1 MHRRVAIIAYSLR
14 FPGTDTQNFWADL
27 LAKKDLVTEVDP
39 SRWSKDVFLHPDKR
53 HPGTSYTFAA
63 GTLGDVSGFDA
74 AFFGISPREAVLI
87 DPQQRILLELAW
99 EAFENAGKPPSSL
112 RGSDCGVYI
121 GISNIDFFWR
131 LADDLSAIEAAAA
144 TGCISS
150 IASNRISYVFDLH
163 GPSLSID
170 TACSSS
176 LVAFHHACQA
186 ISSGEITQA
195 LAGGINLHLHPY
207 AFISFSKASMLSKTG
222 RCHVFDESSDGYVR
236 SEGGGLFFLK
246 DYDQALADGDPI
258 LAIVAGTAVNTDGHK
273 SGLTIPNVNAQAELM
288 ARTYKR
294 AGISPDEID
303 YFEAH
308 GTGTAVGDPI
318 ETQAI
323 GKALGQKRSKPLLIG
338 SVKSNLG
345 HLESASG
352 VAGLVKAL
360 NCIQYR
366 AAPATAN
373 ITKLNP
379 NIKFDEW
386 NLEAITETVPLK
398 AEGNIV
404 IGINSFGFGGAN
416 AHVILKSPAE
426 NGLDKPKNIT
436 TRTIPLILS
445 GRTTAALK
453 QSSSDIA
460 NFLDNAL
467 DISFYDIAYTAFFRR
482 EHHQQSLLIFSDTV
496 TNAAEKLH
504 RFNKAENTEK
514 VNDIYT
520 GYTLSNAKGPAFIYS
535 GNGCQWRGMGRQLLT
550 ESETFRQTVFEI
562 DKLFNQYADFSL
574 IAELSATDES
584 DRYDYTEIAQPTLFA
599 IQVGITEIFKEHGI
613 TPIAV
618 LGHSVGEVAAAWAAG
633 ILTLPEAVQVIF
645 YRSHY
650 QAKTKGSGGMSAVG
664 MGANE
669 ILELIDK
676 LNLPLLSLAGVN
688 SHRGVTIAG
697 DVVQLAILETELNA
711 HNTFYKRLPLDY
723 AFHCSAMDSIE
734 VGIRKDLAGIKNTS
748 PKIAFFSTVTGE
760 QIISE
765 ELSAEYWWHNI
776 RKPVLFQ
783 QAVNAL
789 LEQEINVLVEISTH
803 PILHS
808 YLNDSLTLSNNKG
821 LIVNTLTKSNAGIAQ
836 LSQSIAKLMLSGAYF
851 NHQHWFPSTG
861 KFIRLPNYAWQKE
874 KLWHPI
880 TAESYGLLTRKKNHP
895 LLGYPLQQH
904 PLSWENQLDTQLL
917 PFLADHNIGGA
928 ILFPGAGF
936 AELSVAIAHQ
946 VYANDFIEIEELE
959 IRNPLVL
966 NEDQTK
972 VTRVSINAINSNFS
986 IQSRDLAQDS
996 EWQMHCVGRILIQST
1011 GQKLD
1016 ISCPSLPT
1024 RQADFDTVS
1033 HASLTQKVSLNYGK
1047 AFQAIKQGWLNGQH
1061 ALAILSTPDIV
1072 KADIDDYYLHPSFLD
1087 CSFQLIFQILKNQL
1101 YQQEGIAF
1109 VPVHIGRINLR
1120 CTKSTPVIAEA
1131 FLLHQS
1137 PHSLNSKFV
1146 LYDANGLAIAV
1157 IDNVRF
1163 RAVRLHKQK
1172 SVPLNYLDY
1181 HLTPKPLQQSSLSI
1195 NNELF
1200 SRLAT
1205 NINQQSILRY
1215 CTEVEPLLD
1224 GLCHQHFIEFL
1235 CSQTKSNFFLS
1246 IDSIEELTTNR
1257 PEKASFIQMM
1267 LDFSIANQSLIVTEQ
1282 HGWQITQE
1290 DLGEKELASTAI
1302 WNSLVEDYP
1311 DYFYLIELTGRV
1323 GLHLN
1328 QLINENEN
1336 LSECDITT
1344 ALYSKIN
1351 SFIFEQTSKETL
1363 TKALVDQYRL
1373 FVESLQF
1380 GERIQILEIG
1390 AYKPEFVDL
1399 VCSEL
1404 NFNLADYCFASFCE
1418 DALTTAKNLQEH
1430 YPLLQTLNLTNFSK
1444 PTNPTTKANFAIV
1457 NLNFTDNNQISRLF
1471 DCLPELLAP
1480 NCPIILIGLYPAY
1493 WIDSILGLM
1502 ENWWSPVDNK
1512 ITNDGVLSVS
1522 SAQLPPKFIAEQLT
1536 ALKFSNAQIYDLL
1549 PSFHSGHYLIT
1560 ACSPLAEPINESI
1573 SGTNWLIVTDSEAF
1587 SNNLATKIAKQLA
1600 IHGQHVVIEKSL
1612 IDPNEYDHIIHLAQF
1627 GQQNAEQQ
1635 TERCWLASQA
1645 ANHLESGKN
1654 KTTVWFLTQQVASLW
1669 RCDQELITATYNPEV
1684 IANDAALWGFG
1695 RSLMN
1700 ESTNYQIRLLD
1711 INGDINNDH
1720 LLTTIINEFLQND
1733 NEHEVII
1740 TASGQR
1746 FVPRL
1751 RHEPNPVNTLL
1762 SNTSIS
1768 KEEQNLRLCFK
1779 FPGQLRYLYW
1789 QQFNRTSPTENEIEV
1804 EVKATG
1810 LNFRDVMYTLG
1821 LLSDEAV
1828 ENGFV
1833 GASLGLEFAGI
1844 VIRTGSAVSRFK
1856 QGDQVVGLGSASFS
1870 NRVLTNANSLTLIPN
1885 NMSFSAAATI
1895 PSTFLTVYYA
1905 LHHQARLQ
1913 TGEKILIHGAAGGIG
1928 IAAIQV
1934 ARWLGAEIYATVGSQ
1949 KKRDFL
1955 KLMGIQHIHD
1965 SRSLNFA
1972 EEILAKTN
1980 QKGVDVVL
1988 NSLAGEAIN
1997 RNFMVLKPFG
2007 RFLELGKRDFYE
2019 NTAIGLRPFRNNISY
2034 FGIDVDQ
2041 LMQERPE
2048 LTEKLFKEMMQL
2060 FHDGILHPL
2069 PFTTFDANQVIEA
2082 FRYMQQAKQIGK
2094 IVLTYS
2100 HGIHV
2105 NNDNNT
2111 HTVTEQP
2118 SLSLTDQGCYLV
2130 TGGLSGFGLK
2140 SAQWLVSKGA
2150 RHLILISRRGQT
2162 DLDETKIAL
2171 SEWQK
2176 LGINVYTAACDVT
2189 NEVALSALLEKCKT
2203 KMPPLKG
2210 IIHAA
2215 AVFDDHLARNLSENQ
2230 IHSVLNPKIQGA
2242 LALHKL
2248 TLTIPLDFFVLYS
2261 SVTTLFGNPGQANY
2275 VAANLWL
2282 EAFTIYRKQL
2292 GLPATC
2298 VRWGAIDDAG
2308 FLARNPKIKEALQN
2322 RIGGKALSSE
2332 RAFSVL
2338 EAILHYNSPTLGV
2351 MEFDWQAISRSLP
2364 VASTTKFREVVDFS
2378 SAHDHHDENQHSQIK
2393 TMLDNLSDEDLQIA
2407 FIDILKEELSHILLI
2422 NKEKID
2428 SDQSMYDMG
2437 LDSLMGVELMV
2448 AIESRFNAKIPV
2460 MALSEA
2466 PTLKKLSLRLIL
2478 ELRGGQTNQNTS
2490 ISDNISELSKR
2501 HESALTS
2508 EQFSALAKEIESDS
2522 HSKMIRH

>member
-14 FPGTDTQNFWADL
+14 FPGTNTQNFWADL

-63 GTLGDVSGFDA
+63 GTLGDISGFDA

-99 EAFENAGKPPSSL
+99 EAFENSGRPPSSL

-186 ISSGEITQA
+186 ITSGEITQA

-246 DYDQALADGDPI
+246 DYDQAVADGDPI

-273 SGLTIPNVNAQAELM
+273 SGLTIPNVNAQSELM
-288 ARTYKR
+288 TRTYER

-323 GKALGQKRSKPLLIG
+323 GKALGQKRLKPLLIG

-373 ITKLNP
+373 ITTLNP

-398 AEGNIV
+398 TEGNII
-404 IGINSFGFGGAN
+404 IGVNSFGFGGAN
-416 AHVILKSPAE
+416 AHVILKSPVE
-426 NGLDKPKNIT
+426 NTYSEPKNLT
-436 TRTIPLILS
+436 NCTIPIPLVLS
-445 GRTTAALK
+445 GKTTTALK
-453 QSSSDIA
+453 QSSLEMAS
-460 NFLDNAL
+460 FLDNAV
-467 DISFYDIAYTAFFRR
+467 DILFYDIAYTAFFRR
-482 EHHQQSLLIFSDTV
+482 EHHQQSLLIFSDTIA
-496 TNAAEKLH
+496 NAAEKLH

-550 ESETFRQTVFEI
+550 ESKTFRQTVVEI
-562 DKLFNQYADFSL
+562 DKLFNQYANFSL
-574 IAELSATDES
+574 LAELSATDES
-584 DRYDYTEIAQPTLFA
+584 NRYDYTEIAQPTLFA

-613 TPIAV
+613 APIAV

-650 QAKTKGSGGMSAVG
+650 QAQTKGSGGMSAVG

-676 LNLPLLSLAGVN
+676 LNLPLLSLAGIN

-711 HNTFYKRLPLDY
+711 RNTFYKRLPLDY
-723 AFHCSAMDSIE
+723 AFHCFAMDSIE

-748 PKIAFFSTVTGE
+748 PNIAFFSTVTGE

-836 LSQSIAKLMLSGAYF
+836 LSQSIAKLILSGAHF

-904 PLSWENQLDTQLL
+904 PLNWENQLDTQLL

-936 AELSVAIAHQ
+936 AELSVALAHQ
-946 VYANDFIEIEELE
+946 VYTNDFIEIEELE

-966 NEDQTK
+966 SEDQTK

-986 IQSRDLAQDS
+986 IQSRDLAQAS
-996 EWQMHCVGRILIQST
+996 EWQMHCVGRVLIQST

-1016 ISCPSLPT
+1016 ITCPSLPT
-1024 RQADFDTVS
+1024 RQADFDAVS
-1033 HASLTQKVSLNYGK
+1033 HAALTEKVSLNYGK
-1047 AFQAIKQGWLNGQH
+1047 AFQAIKHGWLKGQH

-1072 KADIDDYYLHPSFLD
+1072 KADIGDYYLHPAFLD
-1087 CSFQLIFQILKNQL
+1087 CSFQLIFQILKNEL
-1101 YQQEGIAF
+1101 YHQEGIAF
-1109 VPVHIGRINLR
+1109 VPVHIGRLNLR
-1120 CTKSTPVIAEA
+1120 STKSRPVIAEA

-1163 RAVRLHKQK
+1163 RAVRLHIQK

-1181 HLTPKPLQQSSLSI
+1181 HLTPKPLPKQSSLSI
-1195 NNELF
+1195 NDELF
-1200 SRLAT
+1200 SRLST
-1205 NINQQSILRY
+1205 NINQQGILRY

-1235 CSQTKSNFFLS
+1235 CYLTKNSFFLS
-1246 IDSIEELTTNR
+1246 IDSIKELTTNQ
-1257 PEKASFIQMM
+1257 PEKAFFIQMM
-1267 LDFSIANQSLIVTEQ
+1267 LDFAIANQSLTVTEDQ
-1282 HGWQITQE
+1282 GWKIVQE
-1290 DLGEKELASTAI
+1290 DLVGKELASTSI

-1323 GLHLN
+1323 GLHLQ
-1328 QLINENEN
+1328 QLINENEA
-1336 LSECDITT
+1336 LSEFDITNS
-1344 ALYSKIN
+1344 LYSKIN
-1351 SFIFEQTSKETL
+1351 SFILEQTSKETL
-1363 TKALVDQYRL
+1363 TKALIDQYRL

-1380 GERIQILEIG
+1380 GERIQILEIS

-1399 VCSEL
+1399 MCSEL
-1404 NFNLADYCFASFCE
+1404 NFNLADYCFASFCD
-1418 DALTTAKNLQEH
+1418 DALTAAKNLQEH
-1430 YPLLQTLNLTNFSK
+1430 FSLLQTFNLTNLTK
-1444 PTNPTTKANFAIV
+1444 PISHSTKANFAIV
-1457 NLNFTDNNQISRLF
+1457 NLNFADIHQINRLF
-1471 DCLPELLAP
+1471 ELLPDLLAP
-1480 NCPIILIGLYPAY
+1480 GCPVIIIGLYPAY
-1493 WIDSILGLM
+1493 WIDSILGLI
-1502 ENWWSPVDNK
+1502 ENWWSPIDNK
-1512 ITNDGVLSVS
+1512 ITSDIVASLS
-1522 SAQLPPKFIAEQLT
+1522 SAQLPAKFIAEQLT
-1536 ALKFSNAQIYDLL
+1536 TLNFSNAQIYDLL
-1549 PSFHSGHYLIT
+1549 PSYHAGHYLIST
-1560 ACSPLAEPINESI
+1560 CSPIEKLNSETTVEKK
-1573 SGTNWLIVTDSEAF
+1573 WLIITDETSL
-1587 SNNLATKIAKQLA
+1587 SKNLAVPIARELSLN
-1600 IHGQHVVIEKSL
+1600 GQQVVIEKSL
-1612 IDPNEYDHIIHLAQF
+1612 IKPEEYDHIIHLAQF

-1645 ANHLESGKN
+1645 AKYLESGKN
-1654 KTTVWFLTQQVASLW
+1654 KTTIWLLTQQVASLW
-1669 RCDQELITATYNPEV
+1669 RCDQESINLVHNPDV

-1700 ESTNYQIRLLD
+1700 ESASYQIQLLD
-1711 INGDINNDH
+1711 INGDINNTH
-1720 LLTTIINEFLQND
+1720 LLTAIINEFLQHD
-1733 NEHEVII
+1733 NEQEVIL
-1740 TASGQR
+1740 TATGQR

-1751 RHEPNPVNTLL
+1751 RHEPAPVNRLL
-1762 SNTSIS
+1762 SNTLVS

-1779 FPGQLRYLYW
+1779 FPGQLRYL
-1789 QQFNRTSPTENEIEV
+1789 
-1804 EVKATG
+1804 
-1810 LNFRDVMYTLG
+1810 
-1821 LLSDEAV
+1821 
-1828 ENGFV
+1828 
-1833 GASLGLEFAGI
+1833 
-1844 VIRTGSAVSRFK
+1844 
-1856 QGDQVVGLGSASFS
+1856 
-1870 NRVLTNANSLTLIPN
+1870 
-1885 NMSFSAAATI
+1885 
-1895 PSTFLTVYYA
+1895 
-1905 LHHQARLQ
+1905 
-1913 TGEKILIHGAAGGIG
+1913 
-1928 IAAIQV
+1928 
-1934 ARWLGAEIYATVGSQ
+1934 
-1949 KKRDFL
+1949 
-1955 KLMGIQHIHD
+1955 
-1965 SRSLNFA
+1965 
-1972 EEILAKTN
+1972 
-1980 QKGVDVVL
+1980 
-1988 NSLAGEAIN
+1988 
-1997 RNFMVLKPFG
+1997 
-2007 RFLELGKRDFYE
+2007 
-2019 NTAIGLRPFRNNISY
+2019 
-2034 FGIDVDQ
+2034 
-2041 LMQERPE
+2041 
-2048 LTEKLFKEMMQL
+2048 
-2060 FHDGILHPL
+2060 
-2069 PFTTFDANQVIEA
+2069 
-2082 FRYMQQAKQIGK
+2082 
-2094 IVLTYS
+2094 
-2100 HGIHV
+2100 
-2105 NNDNNT
+2105 
-2111 HTVTEQP
+2111 
-2118 SLSLTDQGCYLV
+2118 
-2130 TGGLSGFGLK
+2130 
-2140 SAQWLVSKGA
+2140 
-2150 RHLILISRRGQT
+2150 
-2162 DLDETKIAL
+2162 
-2171 SEWQK
+2171 
-2176 LGINVYTAACDVT
+2176 
-2189 NEVALSALLEKCKT
+2189 
-2203 KMPPLKG
+2203 
-2210 IIHAA
+2210 
-2215 AVFDDHLARNLSENQ
+2215 
-2230 IHSVLNPKIQGA
+2230 
-2242 LALHKL
+2242 
-2248 TLTIPLDFFVLYS
+2248 
-2261 SVTTLFGNPGQANY
+2261 
-2275 VAANLWL
+2275 
-2282 EAFTIYRKQL
+2282 
-2292 GLPATC
+2292 
-2298 VRWGAIDDAG
+2298 
-2308 FLARNPKIKEALQN
+2308 
-2322 RIGGKALSSE
+2322 
-2332 RAFSVL
+2332 
-2338 EAILHYNSPTLGV
+2338 
-2351 MEFDWQAISRSLP
+2351 
-2364 VASTTKFREVVDFS
+2364 
-2378 SAHDHHDENQHSQIK
+2378 
-2393 TMLDNLSDEDLQIA
+2393 
-2407 FIDILKEELSHILLI
+2407 
-2422 NKEKID
+2422 
-2428 SDQSMYDMG
+2428 
-2437 LDSLMGVELMV
+2437 
-2448 AIESRFNAKIPV
+2448 
-2460 MALSEA
+2460 
-2466 PTLKKLSLRLIL
+2466 
-2478 ELRGGQTNQNTS
+2478 
-2490 ISDNISELSKR
+2490 
-2501 HESALTS
+2501 
-2508 EQFSALAKEIESDS
+2508 
-2522 HSKMIRH
+2522 